1 MDLTLFIVIIIL
13 IASVYYLFTLITDL
27 RTDIKKMTNTC
38 IITNENKNEIK
49 NENKNENTIKP
60 LIEFLV
66 KMKNLF

>member
-13 IASVYYLFTLITDL
+13 IASVYYLFTLVTDL
-27 RTDIKKMTNTC
+27 RNDIKQMTNTC
-38 IITNENKNEIK
+38 M
-49 NENKNENTIKP
+49 NKNENSVKP

>member
-13 IASVYYLFTLITDL
+13 IASVYYLFTLVTDL
-27 RTDIKKMTNTC
+27 RNDIKQMTNTC
-38 IITNENKNEIK
+38 MNKNETK
-49 NENKNENTIKP
+49 NKNENSVKP

>member
-13 IASVYYLFTLITDL
+13 IASVYYLFTLVTDL
-27 RTDIKKMTNTC
+27 RNDIKQMTNTC
-38 IITNENKNEIK
+38 MNKNETK
-49 NENKNENTIKP
+49 NETKNKNENSVKP

>member
-13 IASVYYLFTLITDL
+13 IASVYYLFTLVTDL
-27 RTDIKKMTNTC
+27 RNDIKQMTNTC
-38 IITNENKNEIK
+38 MNKNETKNETK
-49 NENKNENTIKP
+49 NENSVKP

>member
-13 IASVYYLFTLITDL
+13 IASVYYLFTLVTDL
-27 RTDIKKMTNTC
+27 RNDIKQMTNTC
-38 IITNENKNEIK
+38 MNK
-49 NENKNENTIKP
+49 NENKNETKNKNENSVKP

>member
-13 IASVYYLFTLITDL
+13 IASVYYLFTLVTDL
-27 RTDIKKMTNTC
+27 RNDIKQMTNTC
-38 IITNENKNEIK
+38 INKNETKNETK
-49 NENKNENTIKP
+49 NENSVKP